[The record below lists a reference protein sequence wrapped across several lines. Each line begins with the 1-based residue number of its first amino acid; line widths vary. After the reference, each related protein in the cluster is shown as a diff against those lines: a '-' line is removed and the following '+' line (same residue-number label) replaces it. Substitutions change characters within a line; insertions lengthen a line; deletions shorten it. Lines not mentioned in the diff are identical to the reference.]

1 MTNLHWAGQGSRA
14 RAIINSLLLR
24 ALTRTT
30 FKGISARLFLMLWR
44 SWRRGRPKSRRY
56 RARRWFCL
64 IAHSRAARNRSMDKT
79 AAPSPAGTRERRFS
93 GTLGDDYEL
102 WRLARPFLGE
112 VHEVVARAVRSFTQA
127 RDHPLSAL
135 DIGMG
140 MGDGAITG
148 LLLADA
154 QLSVTGVDNEPKM
167 IKKACERL
175 TPDLSCGRLKI
186 VLDDALH
193 FLTNQPS
200 HAFDIIAS
208 GYVLHNLIGDYRA
221 RLYDE
226 IWRVLAPSGLFVNA
240 DKYARTVEA
249 HREALRWQLNR
260 FFDVFVPRQRYE
272 LLREWVLHY
281 VEDEAAGRVMPEVD
295 AITRLNDLGFAD
307 VRIAYRRYMDAVLIA
322 HKP

>member
-1 MTNLHWAGQGSRA
+1 MMPLDC
-14 RAIINSLLLR
+14 
-24 ALTRTT
+24 T
-30 FKGISARLFLMLWR
+30 FNG
-44 SWRRGRPKSRRY
+44 GE
-56 RARRWFCL
+56 
-64 IAHSRAARNRSMDKT
+64 NRSMDN
-79 AAPSPAGTRERRFS
+79 AAASSPAGDLRERRFS

-102 WRLARPFLGE
+102 WHLARPFLGE
-112 VHEVVARAVRSFTQA
+112 VHEVVVRAARSFTQA
-127 RDHPLSAL
+127 RDRPLRAL
-135 DIGMG
+135 DIG

-148 LLLADA
+148 LLLADS

-167 IKKACERL
+167 IKKARERL
-175 TPDLSCGRLKI
+175 TAHLSSGRLKI
-186 VLDDALH
+186 VFDHALH

-208 GYVLHNLIGDYRA
+208 GYVLHNLIGDHRA

-240 DKYARTVEA
+240 DKYAQTGEV
-249 HREALRWQLNR
+249 HREAFRWQLNR
-260 FFDVFVPRQRYE
+260 FFDVFVPRQRYD

-281 VEDEAAGRVMPEVD
+281 VEDEAADRLMPEAD

>member
-1 MTNLHWAGQGSRA
+1 MAARIGRWAKRLHPHLL
-14 RAIINSLLLR
+14 AIFVSDASPGRL
-24 ALTRTT
+24 ATT
-30 FKGISARLFLMLWR
+30 TSFGASPAPFSARCTKSSSAPCAPLRKHGIVRFAR
-44 SWRRGRPKSRRY
+44 STSAW
-56 RARRWFCL
+56 AWV
-64 IAHSRAARNRSMDKT
+64 T
-79 AAPSPAGTRERRFS
+79 A
-93 GTLGDDYEL
+93 
-102 WRLARPFLGE
+102 
-112 VHEVVARAVRSFTQA
+112 
-127 RDHPLSAL
+127 
-135 DIGMG
+135 
-140 MGDGAITG
+140 GAITG

-167 IKKACERL
+167 IKKARERL
-175 TPDLSCGRLKI
+175 TADRSSGRLKI
-186 VLDDALH
+186 VLDDTLH

-208 GYVLHNLIGDYRA
+208 GYVLHNLIGNYRA

-240 DKYARTVEA
+240 DKYAQTVEA

-260 FFDVFVPRQRYE
+260 FFDVFVPRQRYD

-281 VEDEAAGRVMPEVD
+281 VEDEAAGRVMPEAD

>member
-1 MTNLHWAGQGSRA
+1 MGE
-14 RAIINSLLLR
+14 
-24 ALTRTT
+24 
-30 FKGISARLFLMLWR
+30 
-44 SWRRGRPKSRRY
+44 
-56 RARRWFCL
+56 
-64 IAHSRAARNRSMDKT
+64 AAES
-79 AAPSPAGTRERRFS
+79 SPAGDLTERRFS
-93 GTLGDDYEL
+93 GKLSEDYEL

-112 VHEVVARAVRSFTQA
+112 VHDVVVGAVRSFTGD
-127 RDHPLSAL
+127 RPLRAL

-140 MGDGAITG
+140 MGEGAISE

-154 QLSVTGVDNEPKM
+154 QLSVTGIDNEPKM
-167 IKKACERL
+167 IKQARERL
-175 TPDLSCGRLKI
+175 AAHLSSGRLKI

-208 GYVLHNLIGDYRA
+208 GYVLHNLSSDYRA

-240 DKYARTVEA
+240 DKYAQTAEA
-249 HREALRWQLNR
+249 HRESLRWQLNR
-260 FFDVFVPRQRYE
+260 FFEVFVPRQRYD

-281 VEDEAAGRVMPEVD
+281 VEDEAAGRVMPEAD

-322 HKP
+322 YKPQAPRQSYPKGLA

>member
-1 MTNLHWAGQGSRA
+1 MG
-14 RAIINSLLLR
+14 
-24 ALTRTT
+24 
-30 FKGISARLFLMLWR
+30 K
-44 SWRRGRPKSRRY
+44 
-56 RARRWFCL
+56 
-64 IAHSRAARNRSMDKT
+64 AAAS
-79 AAPSPAGTRERRFS
+79 SPAGDLRERRFS
-93 GTLGDDYEL
+93 GRLSDDYDL

-112 VHEVVARAVRSFTQA
+112 VHEIVIRAVRSFTEA
-127 RDHPLSAL
+127 RDRPLRAL

-140 MGDGAITG
+140 EGAITR
-148 LLLADA
+148 LLVADA

-167 IKKACERL
+167 IKKAREHL
-175 TPDLSCGRLKI
+175 TAELASGRLKI

-208 GYVLHNLIGDYRA
+208 GYVLHNLTADYRA

-226 IWRVLAPSGLFVNA
+226 IWRMLAPSGLFVNA
-240 DKYARTVEA
+240 DKYAQTGEA

-260 FFDVFVPRQRYE
+260 FFDVFVPRQRYD

-281 VEDEAAGRVMPEVD
+281 VDDEAPDRVMPEAD

-322 HKP
+322 HRS

>member
-1 MTNLHWAGQGSRA
+1 MG
-14 RAIINSLLLR
+14 
-24 ALTRTT
+24 
-30 FKGISARLFLMLWR
+30 K
-44 SWRRGRPKSRRY
+44 
-56 RARRWFCL
+56 
-64 IAHSRAARNRSMDKT
+64 AAAS
-79 AAPSPAGTRERRFS
+79 SPAGDLRERRFS
-93 GTLGDDYEL
+93 GRLSDDYDL

-112 VHEVVARAVRSFTQA
+112 VHEIVIRAVRSFTEA
-127 RDHPLSAL
+127 RDRPLRAL

-140 MGDGAITG
+140 EGAITR
-148 LLLADA
+148 LLVADA

-167 IKKACERL
+167 IKKAREHL
-175 TPDLSCGRLKI
+175 TAELASGRLKI

-208 GYVLHNLIGDYRA
+208 GYVLHNLTADYRG

-226 IWRVLAPSGLFVNA
+226 IWRMLAPSGLFVNA
-240 DKYARTVEA
+240 DKYAQTGEA

-260 FFDVFVPRQRYE
+260 FFDVFVPRQRYD

-281 VEDEAAGRVMPEVD
+281 VEDEAADRVMPEAD

-322 HKP
+322 HKS

>member
-1 MTNLHWAGQGSRA
+1 MG
-14 RAIINSLLLR
+14 
-24 ALTRTT
+24 
-30 FKGISARLFLMLWR
+30 K
-44 SWRRGRPKSRRY
+44 
-56 RARRWFCL
+56 
-64 IAHSRAARNRSMDKT
+64 AAAS
-79 AAPSPAGTRERRFS
+79 SPAGDLRERRFS
-93 GTLGDDYEL
+93 GRLSDDYDL

-112 VHEVVARAVRSFTQA
+112 VHEIVIRDVRSFTEA
-127 RDHPLSAL
+127 RDRPLRAL

-140 MGDGAITG
+140 EGAITR
-148 LLLADA
+148 LLVADA

-167 IKKACERL
+167 IKKAREHL
-175 TPDLSCGRLKI
+175 TAELASGRLKI

-208 GYVLHNLIGDYRA
+208 GYVLHNLTADYRA

-226 IWRVLAPSGLFVNA
+226 IWRMLAPSGLFVNA
-240 DKYARTVEA
+240 DKYAQTGEA

-260 FFDVFVPRQRYE
+260 FFDVFVPRQRYD

-281 VEDEAAGRVMPEVD
+281 VDDEAPDRVMSEAD

-307 VRIAYRRYMDAVLIA
+307 VRIAYRRFMDAVLIA